1 MSTNPIAERIFQ
13 FLKKHPPYDKLT
25 EEDLEK
31 LCKSSSL
38 IHYSDGDVIF
48 KAGDPIQPHV
58 FVVFKGLVHLKWPN
72 SQEVF
77 DSAEPGDTFGIR
89 AAFSGNPYVLTAE
102 TAKESLVLTLDLIF
116 FRHLLNSNA
125 RFSSFFASGLASG
138 TIPQNHHWDNLHKGN
153 TDAADEGSTL
163 DEILKNHRT
172 PVVSR
177 SDDLLPS
184 IAQLMID
191 NNVGSV
197 VIIDENQRPKGIVT
211 DKDIRRIV
219 AKKFDPTALKASD
232 VMSSPV
238 ITISN
243 KLLWSDAYIKMAEH
257 GIRHLVLTADGTDQT
272 SVMAVLSEHDLLRRN
287 SAQMLSVLKKLKTAQ
302 EIAALAATRQ
312 EAEKR
317 ISNLLNNDLPIEK
330 ITILANRVND
340 LTVQRAI
347 SLAINDLRED
357 LEYPLSDNWCWLALG
372 SYGRQEQII
381 RTDQDNA
388 LIFTGSDHFRKLF
401 LKLANQVNTYLA
413 ECGYEKCPA
422 EVMASNPKW
431 CLTVEEWKKTFSHW
445 IHEPDPKAV
454 MHTTI
459 FFDFRPV
466 FGNDTLASDLARYI
480 SSEIDTNKKFLT
492 YLAANALASP
502 PAFNFFKSLAVEDSG
517 EHKGMF
523 DLKAKA
529 LAPYA
534 DCARLFAIYH
544 KIWGVTDTV
553 SRYQSV
559 ATLEPHY
566 TDLLRDAAK
575 AYQWLTK
582 IRVKNALANGRGGR
596 WLPKDFLSPL
606 ERQILKKAL
615 MPLQELKSIAETR
628 FQTHF
633 VQ

>member
-1 MSTNPIAERIFQ
+1 MSTNPIAGRIFQ
-13 FLKKHPPYDKLT
+13 FLRKHPPYDKLDDA
-25 EEDLEK
+25 DLEK
-31 LCKSSSL
+31 LCRSSSL
-38 IHYSDGDVIF
+38 IYYSEGDVVF
-48 KAGDPIQPHV
+48 KAGDQIQPYV

-102 TAKESLVLTLDLIF
+102 TVKESLVLTLDLGF
-116 FRHLLNSNA
+116 FRHLLNSHA
-125 RFSSFFASGLASG
+125 GFSSFFASGLASG
-138 TIPQNHHWDNLHKGN
+138 TIPQNHHWDTLHKGN
-153 TDAADEGSTL
+153 SEAAIDDGALEEL
-163 DEILKNHRT
+163 VRNHRA
-172 PVVSR
+172 PVVGR
-177 SDDLLPS
+177 ADDSLPS

-197 VIIDENQRPKGIVT
+197 VIIDEMQRPKGIVT
-211 DKDIRRIV
+211 DKDIRRVV
-219 AKKFDPTALKASD
+219 AEKSDPTALKASD
-232 VMSSPV
+232 IMSRPV
-238 ITISN
+238 ITISR
-243 KLLWSDAYIKMAEH
+243 KQVWSDAYLKMAEH
-257 GIRHLVLTADGTDQT
+257 GIRHLVLTADGSDQT
-272 SVMAVLSEHDLLRRN
+272 PVMAVLSEHDLLRRN
-287 SAQMLSVLKKLKTAQ
+287 SVHMLSVLKKIKTAQ
-302 EIAALAATRQ
+302 DIATLATLRI

-330 ITILANRVND
+330 IGILANRVND

-347 SLAINDLRED
+347 FLAINDLRDD
-357 LEYPLSDNWCWLALG
+357 LEYPLTDSWCWLALG

-401 LKLANQVNTYLA
+401 LKLADRVNTYLA
-413 ECGYEKCPA
+413 DCGYEKCPA

-431 CLTVEEWKKTFSHW
+431 CLTLEEWKKTFSRW

-466 FGNDTLASDLARYI
+466 SGNDTLAGELTRHIAA
-480 SSEIDTNKKFLT
+480 EIDNDKKFLT
-492 YLAANALASP
+492 YLAANAIASP

-517 EHKGMF
+517 EHKGLF
-523 DLKAKA
+523 DLKARA

-534 DCARLFAIYH
+534 DFARLLAIYH

-553 SRYQSV
+553 SRYQAV
-559 ATLEPHY
+559 AVHEPHY
-566 TDLLRDAAK
+566 TDLMRDAAK

-582 IRVKNALANGRGGR
+582 IRVKNAITKGRGGR
-596 WLPKDFLSPL
+596 WLAKDFLSPL

-615 MPLQELKSIAETR
+615 MPLQELRSIAETR

>member
-1 MSTNPIAERIFQ
+1 MSTNPIADRIFQ
-13 FLKKHPPYDKLT
+13 FLKKHPPYDKLSD
-25 EEDLEK
+25 EELEK

-38 IHYSDGDVIF
+38 IYYSEGDVVF
-48 KAGDPIQPHV
+48 KAGESIQPYV
-58 FVVFKGLVHLKWPN
+58 FVVYKGLVHLKWPN
-72 SQEVF
+72 SREVF

-102 TAKESLVLTLDLIF
+102 TANESLILTLDLSF

-125 RFSSFFASGLASG
+125 PFSSFFASGLASG
-138 TIPQNHHWDNLHKGN
+138 TIPQNHHWDTLHKGN
-153 TDAADEGSTL
+153 TDTAEEDSTL
-163 DEILKNHRT
+163 DEILRNHRV
-172 PVVSR
+172 PVVGR
-177 SDDLLPS
+177 PEDTLPS

-197 VIIDENQRPKGIVT
+197 VITDDKQRPEGIVT
-211 DKDIRRIV
+211 DKDIRKVV
-219 AKKFDPTALKASD
+219 AKKFDPTALKVSD
-232 VMSSPV
+232 IMSRPV

-243 KLLWSDAYIKMAEH
+243 KHLWSDAYLKMAEH
-257 GIRHLVLTADGTDQT
+257 GIRHLVLTADGTDKT

-287 SAQMLSVLKKLKTAQ
+287 SAHMLPVLKKIKTAPD
-302 EIAALAATRQ
+302 ISTLATIRH

-317 ISNLLNNDLPIEK
+317 ISNLLNNDFPIEK
-330 ITILANRVND
+330 ISILANRVND

-347 SLAINDLRED
+347 SLAINDLLED
-357 LEYPLSDNWCWLALG
+357 FEYPLTDNWCWLALG

-401 LKLANQVNTYLA
+401 LKLANRVNSYLA
-413 ECGYEKCPA
+413 DCGYEKCPA
-422 EVMASNPKW
+422 EVMASNPRW
-431 CLTVEEWKKTFSHW
+431 CLTLEEWKKTFSRW

-466 FGNDTLASDLARYI
+466 HGNDSIASDLAQHI
-480 SSEIDTNKKFLT
+480 AAEIDRDKKFLT

-523 DLKAKA
+523 DLKARA

-534 DCARLFAIYH
+534 DFARLLAIYH
-544 KIWGVTDTV
+544 RIWGVTETV
-553 SRYQSV
+553 LRYQAV

-582 IRVKNALANGRGGR
+582 IRVKNALASGGGGR